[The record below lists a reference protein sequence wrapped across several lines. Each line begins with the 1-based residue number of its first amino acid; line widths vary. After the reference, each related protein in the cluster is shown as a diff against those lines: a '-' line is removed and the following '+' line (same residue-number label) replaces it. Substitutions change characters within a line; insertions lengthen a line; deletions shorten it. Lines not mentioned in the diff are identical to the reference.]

1 MLRYSLALHLITS
14 YTIGMISLLRAARV
28 FSLCLPLVALAVPHS
43 LLAQSEPV
51 ADGAASVAATA
62 ASGAQAVPWLY
73 EGSDVPQDKEW
84 IFGKLPNGLRYA
96 VRRNEVPPGQLS
108 VRVLIDAGSL
118 YEKDHERGFA
128 HLIEHL
134 TFRESKYLK
143 EGETIPVW
151 QRLGATFGSDTNAN
165 TSPTQTVYKLDVP
178 GASPAKIEETFRLL
192 SGMITAPVFTPH
204 GVKTEV
210 PIVLAEMRER
220 GGAQTRV
227 ADATRSILFAG
238 QPLADR
244 TPIGIPKTLLA
255 ATDKSVRAF
264 HDRWYRPDNAI
275 VVIAGDADPQALV
288 NKIETWF
295 GGWQAKGAPTP
306 APTFGDPK
314 APSGVDPK
322 NPVGETRVLVEPD
335 LPRNITYTILRPWRK
350 VNDTIAYNQ
359 GLMVDRLG
367 LALINRRLE
376 ARARAGGSFLFASVE
391 QQDISRSTDATV
403 VNVTPLGDDWRAALR
418 DVRAVIADA
427 LTTSPSAEE
436 IAREVAEFDVAFKV
450 QVETRQTQSG
460 SDLADEIV
468 NAVDIRETVAN
479 PETVYDV
486 FRSSI
491 PRFTPEA
498 VVEHTRKLFEGTV
511 TRAVFVTPSATDG
524 DDRALKTALLEPVNA
539 ASNIR
544 LAGGTM
550 DFATLPPIGKPGKV
564 VSANPTG
571 LLEME
576 TVELSNGVRA
586 LVWPNGAEP
595 GRVQINVRFG
605 GGYAAI
611 APQDGAYVWLGK
623 AALIDSGIGDLDREK
638 LDRLST
644 GRKLDLNFEI
654 DDRHFELSANTRPAD
669 LADQLYL
676 MAAKLGMPR
685 WEPNPVLRAKAAGQ
699 LQYDAYNS
707 APQTVLDRDLDWLLT
722 RRDPRYA
729 IPSPADLQKATP
741 EEFRR
746 VWEPLLQQGPIEVD
760 MFGDFNRD
768 EAIQMLEKT
777 FGALPARKQP
787 APVIDPPSLPE
798 PNATP
803 IALQH
808 RGDPNQAAGVV
819 IWPTGGGRAG
829 VRESRQLDILAQIVN
844 NRLFDAMRE
853 KSGASYAPSVGSNW
867 PLDTADGGYLIATV
881 QSRPEDLPAFFSA
894 ADKIAADLAAAPPS
908 ADEIARV
915 TEPLRQYITR
925 ASTGNGFY
933 MYHLGGAA
941 LDPQK
946 LADLRTILPDYSETT
961 PERMQELAR
970 RYLVKQQS
978 WRLEVVP
985 EKKQGKA
992 RAGR

>member
-1 MLRYSLALHLITS
+1 MTS
-14 YTIGMISLLRAARV
+14 FLRAARAV
-28 FSLCLPLVALAVPHS
+28 SLCLPLVSLAVPHS
-43 LLAQSEPV
+43 LLAQAVPV
-51 ADGAASVAATA
+51 AGAASVTPDEPA
-62 ASGAQAVPWLY
+62 PWLY

-84 IFGKLPNGLRYA
+84 IFGKLTNGLRYA
-96 VRRNEVPPGQLS
+96 VRRNGVPPGQIS
-108 VRVLIDAGSL
+108 VRVLVDAGSL
-118 YEKDHERGFA
+118 YEKEHERGYA

-143 EGETIPVW
+143 EGEAIPTW

-192 SGMITAPVFTPH
+192 SGMITAPVFTPR

-220 GGAQTRV
+220 GGAQARV
-227 ADATRSILFAG
+227 SNATRSVLFAG

-244 TPIGIPKTLLA
+244 TPIGTPQTLKA

-275 VVIAGDADPQALV
+275 VVVAGDADPELLV
-288 NKIETWF
+288 SQIQTWF
-295 GGWQAKGAPTP
+295 GPWQAKGKPTP
-306 APTFGDPK
+306 APSFGDPK
-314 APSGVDPK
+314 APAGADPK

-359 GLMVDRLG
+359 GLMIDRLG

-376 ARARAGGSFLFASVE
+376 ARARTGGSFLFASVDQE
-391 QQDISRSTDATV
+391 DFSRSADTTV
-403 VNVTPLGDDWRAALR
+403 VSVTPLGDDWRAALR

-427 LTTSPSAEE
+427 LANPPSAEE
-436 IAREVAEFDVAFKV
+436 VAREVAEFEVAFKV
-450 QVETRQTQSG
+450 QVETRQVQSG

-468 NAVDIRETVAN
+468 TAVDIREAVAS

-486 FRSSI
+486 FHSSI
-491 PRFTPEA
+491 PLFTPEA
-498 VVEHTRKLFEGTV
+498 VVDHTRKLFEGTV
-511 TRAVFVTPSATDG
+511 TRGVFVTPSAKDG

-539 ASNIR
+539 ASDSR
-544 LAGGTM
+544 LTSDTISFSA
-550 DFATLPPIGKPGKV
+550 LPPIGQPGKV
-564 VSANPTG
+564 ISARPTG

-576 TVELSNGVRA
+576 TIELSNGVRA
-586 LVWPNGAEP
+586 LVWPNEAEP

-611 APQDGAYVWLGK
+611 APQDGGYVWLAK

-644 GRKLDLNFEI
+644 GRKLDLNFDIE
-654 DDRHFELSANTRPAD
+654 DRHFELTANTRPAD

-685 WEPNPVLRAKAAGQ
+685 WEPNPILRAKAAGQ

-707 APQTVLDRDLDWLLT
+707 APDTVLDRDLDWLLKN
-722 RRDPRYA
+722 RDARFA
-729 IPSPADLQKATP
+729 VPSPADLEKATP
-741 EEFRR
+741 DEFRR

-760 MFGDFNRD
+760 MFGDFSRD

-777 FGALPARKQP
+777 FGALPARKNT
-787 APVIDPPSLPE
+787 APLIDPPSLPA
-798 PNATP
+798 PNMVP
-803 IALQH
+803 LALQH
-808 RGDPNQAAGVV
+808 RGDPNQAAGIL
-819 IWPTGGGRAG
+819 IWPTGGGRAAI
-829 VRESRQLDILAQIVN
+829 RESRQLEILAQIVN

-853 KSGASYAPSVGSNW
+853 KNGASYAPSVGSSW
-867 PLDTADGGYLIATV
+867 PLDTSDGGYLMAMV

-894 ADKIAADLAAAPPS
+894 ADQIASDLAAVPPS

-941 LDPQK
+941 LEPQK
-946 LADLRTILPDYSETT
+946 LKDLRTILPDYSETT

-985 EKKQGKA
+985 EKKQGK
-992 RAGR
+992 GRVGR